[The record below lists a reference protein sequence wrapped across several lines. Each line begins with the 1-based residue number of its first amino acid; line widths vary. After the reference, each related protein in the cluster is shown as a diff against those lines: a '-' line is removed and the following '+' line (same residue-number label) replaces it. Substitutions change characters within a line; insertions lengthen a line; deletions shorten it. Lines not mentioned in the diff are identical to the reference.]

1 MKKIPTLLATVCL
14 VLILSGCGKESKEN
28 EISNPY
34 DPDYIPGVMNT
45 KKDVEKKINDVTQK
59 RDMEIQNEMDQ
70 DNAEVKGESNEN
82 LAKKYPFA
90 IIRTNMGDIK
100 VKFDSANSPKT
111 VENFLKLATSKFY
124 DGTKFHRVIKGFMIQ
139 GGDPLSKDDSKKSQW
154 GTGGPGYKFADELK
168 GTEKYVQGTLAMAN
182 SGPNTNGSQF
192 FIVTA
197 SPEVKL
203 PPSYTVFG
211 QVVSGMDAALKIE
224 NVATGAN
231 DRPVVD
237 VVMTSVA
244 GAEK

>member
-1 MKKIPTLLATVCL
+1 MKKVISLVALAVFAF
-14 VLILSGCGKESKEN
+14 VLSGCGGEKPKGEAL
-28 EISNPY
+28 SNPY
-34 DPDYIPGVMNT
+34 DPDYIPGVMNS

-59 RDMEIQNEMDQ
+59 RDMEIQNEMEQ
-70 DNAEVKGESNEN
+70 DSSEVKGESNEN

-90 IIRTNMGDIK
+90 VIRTNMGDIK
-100 VKFDSANSPKT
+100 VKLDAGNAPKT
-111 VENFLKLATSKFY
+111 VENFLKLSESKFY

-139 GGDPLSKDDSKKSQW
+139 GGDPNSKTANVSSW

-168 GTEKYVQGTLAMAN
+168 GTEKYNQGTLAMAN

-211 QVVSGMDAALKIE
+211 QVVSGLDTALKIE
-224 NVATGAN
+224 NVATEPG
-231 DRPVVD
+231 DRPAED
-237 VVMTSVA
+237 VVMTSVEA
-244 GAEK
+244 LEK